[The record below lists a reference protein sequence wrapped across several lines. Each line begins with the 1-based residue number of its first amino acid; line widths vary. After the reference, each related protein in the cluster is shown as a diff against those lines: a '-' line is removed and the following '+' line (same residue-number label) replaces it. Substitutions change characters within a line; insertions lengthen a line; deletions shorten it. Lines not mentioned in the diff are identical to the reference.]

1 MAASRLRMIMIWK
14 SPQSSA
20 DATGRPSGR
29 RGIVPPTQE
38 TVMSGRFAFALV
50 ILALLATPQMPQP
63 AQTPAAP
70 QPTFRGGIELMTL
83 DVVPRTDAGQFV
95 ADLRPEEFQVL
106 EDGVAQQVAS
116 LVMVSG
122 GRVFNLATPPA
133 APDP

>member
-29 RGIVPPTQE
+29 RGIVPPTLE

-50 ILALLATPQMPQP
+50 ILALLATPQMPQMAQMPQP

-122 GRVFNLATPPA
+122 GRVFN
-133 APDP
+133 